1 MPSMK
6 EFLHKQSIVK
16 QYRGFFRAIT
26 MIPDEKWRIHAR
38 DEVRT
43 NFAPYKQE
51 TDSLAISMATKE
63 GDRRLNELR
72 SMVGYTDSAAKSDVD
87 SWLNINDK
95 DDPRGRVGL
104 EWPWNKSE
112 DEPESSK

>member
-1 MPSMK
+1 MSTRNGSVTINRWAGPRSRSRLKGETSSKQATQRKRLRNVPSMK

-26 MIPDEKWRIHAR
+26 MIPDEKWKIHAR

-63 GDRRLNELR
+63 VR
-72 SMVGYTDSAAKSDVD
+72 SKIVIFK
-87 SWLNINDK
+87 
-95 DDPRGRVGL
+95 
-104 EWPWNKSE
+104 EE
-112 DEPESSK
+112 C